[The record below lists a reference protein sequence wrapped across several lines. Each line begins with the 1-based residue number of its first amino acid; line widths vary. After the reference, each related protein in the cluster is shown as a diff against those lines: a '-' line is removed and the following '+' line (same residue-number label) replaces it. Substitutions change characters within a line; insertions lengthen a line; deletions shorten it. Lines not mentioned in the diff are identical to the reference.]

1 MPTYEPTSRPLIFVL
16 LTASSILLAA
26 CTGNRMPAYADAY
39 RVALDR
45 HQGTTEV
52 TEAMTDR
59 FVAFFSHRRGEP
71 APDAAELYGQPLY
84 FSDTLLTTEDRGA
97 VLRHVRR
104 MHEGTSEMSVE
115 VLDRQVAGQDVYLIW
130 QMRATFQPATG
141 AVTSNTIG
149 VSHLRFGS
157 DGRIILQQD
166 FWDSAEGLYRH
177 VPVLGGLIGL
187 VRGRF
192 SGDPA
197 PM

>member
-1 MPTYEPTSRPLIFVL
+1 MPKNAPTSRPLILVL
-16 LTASSILLAA
+16 LTASSVMLTA

-39 RVALDR
+39 REALDR
-45 HQGTTEV
+45 HQGTTEI
-52 TEAMTDR
+52 TDAMTDR
-59 FVAFFSHRRGEP
+59 FAAFFSHRHGEP
-71 APDAAELYGQPLY
+71 APEPGDLYGQPLY

-115 VLDRQVAGQDVYLIW
+115 VLDRLVEGQDVYLVW
-130 QMRATFQPATG
+130 QMRATFRPGTG

-149 VSHLRFGS
+149 VSHLRFGT

-166 FWDSAEGLYRH
+166 FWDSTEGLYRH
-177 VPVLGGLIGL
+177 VPILGGLVGL

-192 SGDPA
+192 SGEPA